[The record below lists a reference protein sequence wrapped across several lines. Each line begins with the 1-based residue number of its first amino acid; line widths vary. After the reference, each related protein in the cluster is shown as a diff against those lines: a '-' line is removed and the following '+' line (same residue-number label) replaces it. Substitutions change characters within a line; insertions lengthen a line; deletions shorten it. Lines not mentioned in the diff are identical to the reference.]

1 MSAQFAAPKFKKMD
15 AFRFDATAGS
25 NYRREKF
32 VLQKKKKE
40 TKGYATSPGHENIFR
55 PRTSRTKT
63 GTIFIILTC
72 DGRLVRKARGDSS
85 FSESL
90 S

>member
-1 MSAQFAAPKFKKMD
+1 MSAPFAAPKFKKWMLS
-15 AFRFDATAGS
+15 GS
-25 NYRREKF
+25 MRRRDPTIAEKSSCYK
-32 VLQKKKKE
+32 KKKKE

-85 FSESL
+85 LSERL